1 MKQIILFI
9 LFAACVWPVKAQ
21 RLRRE
26 RKTQIVEIQKAGGET
41 LTRFK
46 AELYAKLKGR
56 DESVYLDV
64 AESFACLGMETTK
77 DSIQKVVMKKF
88 PRGILMRD
96 KSLKEIA
103 NEKDPV
109 KQEALYKTWVRKY
122 SALKTAED
130 TSNDYVFMIIGN
142 NYAQRGNSSKA
153 MEFANLIK
161 DDLWMGEGYCYIAR
175 TLMEKGDF
183 ENTAIL
189 SKRVI
194 DHCERLAEKEDLS
207 KSRTGELYRSAL
219 SLYAESCHHL
229 GRDAEALEA
238 LEKLPR
244 NSRNGR
250 VNAVVLDKMGRSL
263 EAFLCLDEMVRVG
276 KADAEILEM
285 MRPIY
290 VKLNGSEKGFDE
302 HIGELRARR
311 EEQQRKKV
319 AGSMIS
325 MPAPDFTLTDT
336 EGREVTLSKLRG
348 KVVVLDFW
356 ATWCGPCKQSFP
368 AMQKAIDKFRNDP
381 NVEFLFIHTWE
392 REKNAT
398 EAAVKHL
405 KDNGYTFH
413 LLMDLKDKEI
423 RSNKV
428 VKSYGVTGI
437 PTKIVIDPQGNIRFK
452 VTGSSSR
459 VEEVVNEISLMIE
472 MARKG
477 TSGL

>member
-1 MKQIILFI
+1 MKQVILFI
-9 LFAACVWPVKAQ
+9 LFVAWVCPAEAQ
-21 RLRRE
+21 RIGNE
-26 RKTQIVEIQKAGGET
+26 RKMQIAEIQKAGGET
-41 LTRFK
+41 LVRFK
-46 AELYAKLKGR
+46 TELYAKLKGR
-56 DESVYLDV
+56 DERVYLDV
-64 AESFACLGMETTK
+64 AESFACLGMEATK

-88 PRGILMRD
+88 PRGKLMKD
-96 KSLKEIA
+96 KSFKEIA
-103 NEKDPV
+103 KEKEPE
-109 KQEALYKTWVRKY
+109 KQEALYKAWLKKY
-122 SALKTAED
+122 PASKTAED
-130 TSNDYVFMIIGN
+130 TNNDYVFMVIGN
-142 NYAQRGNSSKA
+142 NYAQCGNSSKA

-161 DDLWMGEGYCYIAR
+161 NELWLREGYCYIAR
-175 TLMEKGDF
+175 SLMEKGDF
-183 ENTAIL
+183 ENAAVL

-194 DHCERLAEKEDLS
+194 DYCECSAELNPRVGKE
-207 KSRTGELYRSAL
+207 YRSAL

-238 LEKLPR
+238 LEKLPH
-244 NSRNGR
+244 NNRNGR
-250 VNAVVLDKMGRSL
+250 VNAAVLDKMGRPL
-263 EAFLCLDEMVRVG
+263 EAFLCLDEMVRAG
-276 KADAEILEM
+276 KVEADILGM
-285 MRPIY
+285 MQAIY

-302 HIGELRARR
+302 HIGELRAMR

-325 MPAPDFTLTDT
+325 QSAPDFTLTDT
-336 EGREVTLSKLRG
+336 EGRTVTLSELRG
-348 KVVVLDFW
+348 KVVILDFW

-368 AMQKAIDKFRNDP
+368 AMQKAVDKFRNDP
-381 NVEFLFIHTWE
+381 DVEFLFIHTWE

-405 KDNGYTFH
+405 KDNGYTFR
-413 LLMDLKDKEI
+413 LLMDLKDKET

-428 VKSYGVTGI
+428 VKSYGVTRI